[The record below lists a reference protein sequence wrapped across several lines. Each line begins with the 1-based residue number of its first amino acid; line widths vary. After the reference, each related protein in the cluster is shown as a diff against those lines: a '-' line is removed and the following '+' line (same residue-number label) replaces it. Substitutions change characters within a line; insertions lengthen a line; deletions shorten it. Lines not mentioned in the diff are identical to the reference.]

1 MRTFLKLSGLI
12 LPYWKRIL
20 LAVVLG
26 FLTVGSNIGLMTT
39 SSYLIASAALHPP
52 VLDLMTAI
60 VGVRFFGI
68 CRAVFRYLERYVSHD
83 VTFRVLG
90 QIRVWFFRAL
100 EPLAPARLVD
110 YRSGDLLSRI
120 VADVEILKNFYLRV
134 LAPPL
139 VAFLVMLL
147 MAIFMAHYETKLG
160 ILFILFFLGAG
171 IGIPLVVKVMGRSMG
186 RRLVEVK
193 SRLNAHL
200 VDSIQG
206 MTEVIAFGQV
216 QPLRQQVGGLSRELL
231 GLQGRVSGING
242 LSSALTGL
250 VMNLAV
256 WSVLVLAIPM
266 VTGGEIKGVYLAM
279 LALGVLS
286 SFEAVLPLPGMLHHV
301 EESLAAARRLFD
313 ITQAKPEVLDPPVS
327 PVKPGKY
334 DLLVKGLGFRY
345 TPDTPWVLN
354 GLDLTLPE
362 GGRAAL
368 VGPSGAG
375 KSTLVHLLLRFW
387 NYEVGSI
394 YLGGQN
400 IKDYMQEDLRSLV
413 GVVSQ
418 RTHLFNATVRENLL
432 LARPRA
438 SEEELRQA
446 AQRARIHEF
455 IQSLP
460 GGYDTYVGEGG
471 FKLSGGQRQ
480 RLAIAR
486 VLLKNAPIL
495 ILDEATAGLDP
506 VTEQELMREI
516 YELMEGRTTLVIT
529 HRLTG
534 LELMD
539 QILVL
544 HKGQVVQQ
552 GKEEVLLKEE
562 GLYRQM
568 WEMALP
574 GENMSGIM
582 G

>member
-1 MRTFLKLSGLI
+1 M
-12 LPYWKRIL
+12 
-20 LAVVLG
+20 
-26 FLTVGSNIGLMTT
+26 
-39 SSYLIASAALHPP
+39 
-52 VLDLMTAI
+52 
-60 VGVRFFGI
+60 
-68 CRAVFRYLERYVSHD
+68 
-83 VTFRVLG
+83 
-90 QIRVWFFRAL
+90 
-100 EPLAPARLVD
+100 
-110 YRSGDLLSRI
+110 
-120 VADVEILKNFYLRV
+120 
-134 LAPPL
+134 
-139 VAFLVMLL
+139 
-147 MAIFMAHYETKLG
+147 
-160 ILFILFFLGAG
+160 
-171 IGIPLVVKVMGRSMG
+171 
-186 RRLVEVK
+186 
-193 SRLNAHL
+193 
-200 VDSIQG
+200 
-206 MTEVIAFGQV
+206 
-216 QPLRQQVGGLSRELL
+216 
-231 GLQGRVSGING
+231 
-242 LSSALTGL
+242 
-250 VMNLAV
+250 
-256 WSVLVLAIPM
+256 
-266 VTGGEIKGVYLAM
+266 
-279 LALGVLS
+279 
-286 SFEAVLPLPGMLHHV
+286 
-301 EESLAAARRLFD
+301 
-313 ITQAKPEVLDPPVS
+313 
-327 PVKPGKY
+327 
-334 DLLVKGLGFRY
+334 
-345 TPDTPWVLN
+345 
-354 GLDLTLPE
+354 
-362 GGRAAL
+362 

-400 IKDYMQEDLRSLV
+400 IKDYMQEDFRSLV

-432 LARPRA
+432 LARPGA

-455 IQSLP
+455 IQNLP

-552 GKEEVLLKEE
+552 GKEEVLLKED